1 MIVPKVENRPITSN
15 GLAGFRPATTQQG
28 RITKD
33 RLYPGLSIFANFA
46 KIWKK
51 SSDFLKQINL
61 DKKWLGEIKR
71 RSRLLQEE
79 IQNLE
84 TEKQLITVEHDEYVS
99 TKKMAAQSAEILQEE
114 QNKARL
120 NLISTFSLLRV
131 QALNF
136 KAVFPRT

>member
-33 RLYPGLSIFANFA
+33 RLYLGISNFE
-46 KIWKK
+46 KFWNLFQLFKK
-51 SSDFLKQINL
+51 TGW
-61 DKKWLGEIKR
+61 KWLGEIKR

-84 TEKQLITVEHDEYVS
+84 NEKQLITVEHDEYVS

-114 QNKARL
+114 QNKE
-120 NLISTFSLLRV
+120 SLKV
-131 QALNF
+131 
-136 KAVFPRT
+136 P